1 MWFLVEAL
9 QISREF
15 VLAGGPV
22 LISIAVLTWLMWLLL
37 LERIWFLNVTFP
49 KMVQQAVE
57 EWNQR
62 DEYKSWYAH
71 QIRQSI
77 IAGLGGKARF
87 SIQIIKTCVALCP
100 MLGLL
105 GTVTGA
111 IEVFDVMAAFGT
123 GNTRS
128 IAAGVSKA
136 TIPTMAGMV
145 SALSGL
151 ITITLVSRKA
161 ERDTE
166 RLALNLKIEN

>member
-1 MWFLVEAL
+1 MWFLVEGL

-22 LISIAVLTWLMWLLL
+22 LISIAFLTWFMWLLL
-37 LERIWFLNVTFP
+37 LERLWFLNFTFP
-49 KMVQQAVE
+49 KLVKAAVD

-62 DEYKSWYAH
+62 SEFKSWYAH
-71 QIRQSI
+71 QIRHAL
-77 IAGLGGKARF
+77 IARLGAQARF
-87 SIQIIKTCVALCP
+87 SIPIIKTSVALCP

-105 GTVTGA
+105 GTVSGA
-111 IEVFDVMAAFGT
+111 IEVFDVMAVFGT

-128 IAAGVSKA
+128 MAAGVSKA

-151 ITITLVSRKA
+151 ITITLVARKA
-161 ERDTE
+161 ERETE
-166 RLALNLKIEN
+166 HLALTLRIEH

>member
-22 LISIAVLTWLMWLLL
+22 LISIAFLTWFMWILL
-37 LERIWFLNVTFP
+37 LERLWYLNFTFP
-49 KMVQQAVE
+49 KLVADTVQQ
-57 EWNQR
+57 WNQR
-62 DEYKSWYAH
+62 DDFKSWYAH
-71 QIRQSI
+71 QIRHSI
-77 IAGLGGKARF
+77 IAKLGTDARF
-87 SIQIIKTCVALCP
+87 SIYVIKTCIALCP

-105 GTVTGA
+105 GTVSGS
-111 IEVFDVMAAFGT
+111 IEVFDVIAVFGT

-128 IAAGVSKA
+128 MAAGVSKA

-151 ITITLVSRKA
+151 ITVTLIARKA
-161 ERDTE
+161 ERETE
-166 RLALNLKIEN
+166 HLALNLKIEN

>member
-1 MWFLVEAL
+1 MWYLVEGL

-22 LISIAVLTWLMWLLL
+22 LISIAFLTWFMWVLL
-37 LERIWFLNVTFP
+37 LERMWFLNVTFP
-49 KMVQQAVE
+49 RLVKQAVDQ
-57 EWNQR
+57 WNQR
-62 DEYKSWYAH
+62 TDYSSWYAH
-71 QIRQSI
+71 QIRHSV
-77 IAGLGGKARF
+77 IAGLGAKARF
-87 SIQIIKTCVALCP
+87 SIPIVKTAVALCP

-111 IEVFDVMAAFGT
+111 IEVFDAMAVFGT

-128 IAAGVSKA
+128 MAAGVSKA

-151 ITITLVSRKA
+151 ITITLISRKA
-161 ERDTE
+161 ERETE
-166 RLALNLKIEN
+166 RLALSLRIES